1 MLISIGTQILLGLT
15 FASLYCNR
23 FTREAFLQLWT
34 EFLDA
39 VRRVTGQSLKLQ
51 PFDPDGSLRVILL
64 DGEAAQAQG
73 LGDYLTR
80 VYGAGIA
87 DIDARDPL
95 VIVQFCLKTC
105 SIHYDR

>member
-1 MLISIGTQILLGLT
+1 MICNIGTQILLGFT

-39 VRRVTGQSLKLQ
+39 VRRVTGRSLKLQ
-51 PFDPDGSLRVILL
+51 PFDLDGSLRVILL

-80 VYGAGIA
+80 AYGAGIA

-105 SIHYDR
+105 SVHYDR